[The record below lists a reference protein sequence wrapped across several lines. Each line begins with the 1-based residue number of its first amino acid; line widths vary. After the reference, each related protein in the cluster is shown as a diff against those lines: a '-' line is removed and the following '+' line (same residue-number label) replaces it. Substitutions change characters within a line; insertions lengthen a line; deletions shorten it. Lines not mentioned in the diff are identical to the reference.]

1 MKRQR
6 QNEPERDIEYLPEYE
21 VQRRYDSLVRLIQG
35 RGFSKEKKVRLEI
48 DACYVWRELEQRK
61 IRKIVHGEYLKKF
74 NKNRRYR
81 GGRNHG

>member
-35 RGFSKEKKVRLEI
+35 RGFSKEKKVRLGKKQVRLL
-48 DACYVWRELEQRK
+48 DRSLKDC
-61 IRKIVHGEYLKKF
+61 LKKM
-74 NKNRRYR
+74 
-81 GGRNHG
+81 